1 MKDEVAISW
10 PYTLSPQGVVATTS
24 STSKIYLDRVLTLL
38 STNMGQRPML
48 PSYGV
53 DWGAALF
60 ETDGDAQR
68 AIESGIRNAINIW
81 INSVKVDSIKFSFD
95 SNEGIE
101 TVIINLI
108 LPNKSAASLPISIST
123 LNLNGNIKG

>member
-1 MKDEVAISW
+1 MTDQVAISW

-24 STSKIYLDRVLTLL
+24 STTKIYLDRVLTLL
-38 STNMGQRPML
+38 STNIGQRPMV

-60 ETDGDAQR
+60 ETDGDAQT
-68 AIESGIRNAINIW
+68 AIEMGIRTAINTW
-81 INSVKVDSIKFSFD
+81 ISLVKVDSIKFDFD
-95 SNEGIE
+95 STNGVE
-101 TVIINLI
+101 TVIVNLI
-108 LPNKSAASLPISIST
+108 LPDKTTASLPIAIAT

>member
-1 MKDEVAISW
+1 
-10 PYTLSPQGVVATTS
+10 
-24 STSKIYLDRVLTLL
+24 
-38 STNMGQRPML
+38 ML